1 MIDTVCVR
9 ACVCVCV
16 CVCVGVRVCVC
27 VACVF
32 GRCSFISL
40 SVIVCVAL
48 LYETV
53 TVRIHTLQEFGCGEI
68 RVHPIFGN
76 SKTAWVTIGR
86 RDIP

>member
-1 MIDTVCVR
+1 MVR
-9 ACVCVCV
+9 
-16 CVCVGVRVCVC
+16 
-27 VACVF
+27 
-32 GRCSFISL
+32 
-40 SVIVCVAL
+40 VAL

-76 SKTAWVTIGR
+76 SKTALVTMGR